1 MANKSS
7 IKFLENFDFSKKN
20 VYVLGGSGLIGSKTS
35 ELFVELGANLVIL
48 DKIKPEKS
56 SNINKFKFKKID
68 LEKLENINFNKI
80 FKDYGDPDIFI
91 NTSYPRDK
99 NWHLSSFNKLK
110 LNNLKSNINL
120 HLNSYAWTAKIF
132 ADSMV
137 KSKKKGNII
146 LLSSIYGLLG
156 QNLNLY
162 KKTKMNENAIYSI
175 IKSGIIN
182 YVRQMS
188 SYYGKEGIRVN
199 SISPGGLYGHNAGTR
214 FKNQNKIFLE
224 RYTSSTPLSRLG
236 YASEIA
242 NSIVFL
248 SSENSSYTTGINL
261 VIDGGITSI
270 L

>member
-1 MANKSS
+1 M
-7 IKFLENFDFSKKN
+7 KKN
-20 VYVLGGSGLIGSKTS
+20 NFINNFNFSNRTVYILGGSGLIGSKTC
-35 ELFVELGANLVIL
+35 ELFAELGANLVIL
-48 DKIKPEKS
+48 DKIKPEKKS
-56 SNINKFKFKKID
+56 KIIKYKFQKLD
-68 LEKLENINFNKI
+68 LEEIDNIDFDKI
-80 FKDYGDPDIFI
+80 FKDYGNPDIFI
-91 NTSYPRDK
+91 NASYPRDK
-99 NWHLSSFNKLK
+99 NWHLSSFQKLK

-132 ADSMV
+132 ADRMV
-137 KSKKKGNII
+137 KTKKKGNII

-162 KKTKMNENAIYSI
+162 KNTKMHENAMYSI

-188 SYYGKEGIRVN
+188 SCYGKEGIRVN
-199 SISPGGLYGHNAGTR
+199 SISPGGLYGHNVGTR
-214 FKNQNKIFLE
+214 SKNQNKIFLD
-224 RYTSSTPLSRLG
+224 RYSSSTPLSRLG